1 MKKPVLFSPM
11 LFAMALFPAF
21 MQVGTCSSKSGNPD
35 LLTLE
40 IEAGGLDRLVGFDT
54 DTLAYSVWLDGAATF
69 IVRGTAEDSNTAIGV
84 WMGSDYDLLGNGSGE
99 MLFDTPADGTVI
111 VVQTK
116 SSGNTYKSFQITVN
130 PACSPGDCD
139 DASECT
145 SDVCNTGNATC
156 EFTNLSDGT
165 ACDGSNGGCQSGIC
179 VDNCTGVDCSDGN
192 PCTQDVCDSAAGGTC
207 SNPPEPAGA
216 LCDAGGGPN
225 TGQCDGFGGCPV
237 IDPMCL
243 QAFSG
248 TAPTACRS
256 SFDPVSTFP
265 LDMTVALDRCVF
277 PGQPFNATVT
287 PTMIF
292 PKADLQPL
300 VDTLCATGT
309 TLTEIQVDTAQAL
322 IDAFAG
328 ANCTPALSELSAV
341 PQVFPLDVTVVLPCG
356 AGNDVVVNAPLAIP
370 LPPVSLTCVADTG
383 PDPVAFCA
391 DGTTP
396 VAQPFNGPPVDTFIQ
411 INAFSGALI
420 LQYACGGPATTN
432 PAPGSLVSCTDTN
445 ANGGP
450 CGATVGTG
458 DFGETPFPTSD
469 CNFGF
474 GFPGRCEAVPIAV
487 DPTTACVTLDAC
499 AGVDCSDG
507 NPCTQDVCDAAA
519 GGTCSN
525 PPAPGPLCD
534 AGGGPDTG
542 QCDNSGA
549 CAPIDPSCLQPVS
562 GTVPTAC
569 RNSFDQR
576 VGTVPV
582 DLTVAVD
589 RCLYAG
595 QPFDATVTPAMALD
609 MSFLDTVAQFF
620 CDLGI
625 VMDQV
630 QIDVSQASI
639 DALAGATCTPA
650 LSELSPAPQILAV
663 DVTVTGTC
671 GAGGTVTV
679 DSAPLIPLPQ
689 VVLSCIADSANGPA
703 AFCADGTTPLNITLV
718 NPPVETF
725 VGVTLGGGAISAV
738 FQCGGATTIPNPG
751 ATLNCTTTN
760 ADGGLCGA
768 IVGTG
773 NSGEMPF
780 PTSDCNFSNG
790 FPGECEAV
798 PVALDPATD
807 CITFPIA
814 CVAGGC
820 DDGNECTSGACNT
833 TTEAC
838 EFTNVSNGTS
848 CDGGNG
854 SCQTGVCTDNCDG
867 VDCSDGSVCTQDVCD
882 SASGGTC
889 SNPPGPAGNLCD
901 AGGGP
906 NTGQCDGLG
915 ACPPIDPLCL
925 LPVSGA
931 VPTACRSSFNNEV
944 LTFPVDMTIALDRC
958 VYAGQPFDATV
969 TPTMTITQEELDD
982 LAQVF
987 CGTGTTLDEI
997 RIDTS
1002 QALVDALVGAN
1013 CTPALSELSPVPQI
1027 VPLDITVIGAG
1038 CGAGG
1043 GVTVDSPVFIPLP
1056 PVAVACVA
1064 DAGPGPVA
1072 FCADGTTPGTVLGG
1086 DSPVDT
1092 YIEIVTSFFIDYACS
1107 PGVASA
1113 DAMSIDPIDP
1123 AVDCITFPFTP

>member
-1 MKKPVLFSPM
+1 MHSKFFLSP
-11 LFAMALFPAF
+11 LLLAVALSPAL

-40 IEAGGLDRLVGFDT
+40 IEAGGLDRLVDFDT

-69 IVRGTAEDSNTAIGV
+69 IVRATADDSNTAIGV
-84 WMGSDYDLLGNGSGE
+84 WMGSNYDLLGNGSGE
-99 MLFDTPADGTVI
+99 MSFDTPADGTTI

-116 SSGNTYKSFQITVN
+116 SSGGLYKSFQITVN

-225 TGQCDGFGGCPV
+225 TGQCDGAGACPV
-237 IDPMCL
+237 IDPFCL

-248 TAPTACRS
+248 TVPTACRDS
-256 SFDPVSTFP
+256 IFNEVSDFP
-265 LDMTVALDRCVF
+265 LDMTIAVDRCVY

-287 PTMIF
+287 PTMTI
-292 PKADLQPL
+292 PIDELQPL
-300 VDTLCATGT
+300 ADTLCAAGT
-309 TLTEIQVDTAQAL
+309 TLTEIQIDTSQAL
-322 IDAFAG
+322 VDALAG
-328 ANCTPALSELSAV
+328 ATCTPALSELNPV
-341 PQVFPLDVTVVLPCG
+341 PQIVPLDVTLTSLCG
-356 AGNDVVVNAPLAIP
+356 GGGSVTVNAPVSIP
-370 LPPVSLTCVADTG
+370 LPPVSVSCIADAG

-396 VAQPFNGPPVDTFIQ
+396 GTVMGTDPPADTYLEMNVAGGAIPFD
-411 INAFSGALI
+411 
-420 LQYACGGPATTN
+420 YACS
-432 PAPGSLVSCTDTN
+432 PGVASADGMS
-445 ANGGP
+445 
-450 CGATVGTG
+450 
-458 DFGETPFPTSD
+458 
-469 CNFGF
+469 
-474 GFPGRCEAVPIAV
+474 V
-487 DPTTACVTLDAC
+487 DPIDPTVDCLTLNACN
-499 AGVDCSDG
+499 GVDCSDG

-525 PPAPGPLCD
+525 PPGPAGLLCD
-534 AGGGPDTG
+534 AGGGPGTG
-542 QCDNSGA
+542 QCDGFGA
-549 CAPIDPSCLQPVS
+549 CPPIDPLCVQPVS

-569 RNSFDQR
+569 RNNFDQR
-576 VGTVPV
+576 VGTVPI
-582 DLTVAVD
+582 DMTVAVD

-595 QPFDATVTPAMALD
+595 QPFDATVTPAMGLD
-609 MSFLDTVAQFF
+609 MSFLNAVAQTF

-625 VMDQV
+625 VLDQV

-639 DALAGATCTPA
+639 DALGGATCTPV
-650 LSELSPAPQILAV
+650 LSELNPVPQILAL
-663 DVTVTGTC
+663 DVTVAGIC
-671 GAGGTVTV
+671 GAGGSATVN
-679 DSAPLIPLPQ
+679 SAPLIPLPQ
-689 VVLSCIADSANGPA
+689 VALSCIAGSANGPA
-703 AFCADGTTPLNITLV
+703 AFCADGTTPLSVTLV

-738 FQCGGATTIPNPG
+738 FQCGGATTIPAAG

-773 NSGEMPF
+773 NVGETPF

-807 CITFPIA
+807 CVTFPIA

-820 DDGNECTSGACNT
+820 DDGNECTSEVCNT

-838 EFTNVSNGTS
+838 EFTNVSNGIS
-848 CDGGNG
+848 CDGGSG
-854 SCQTGVCTDNCDG
+854 SCESGTCVDNCDG
-867 VDCSDGSVCTQDVCD
+867 VDCSDGDVCTQDVCD
-882 SASGGTC
+882 SATGGIC
-889 SNPPGPAGNLCD
+889 SNPPGQAGNLCD

-906 NTGQCDGLG
+906 GTGQCDGAG
-915 ACPPIDPLCL
+915 GCPVIDPLCVQ
-925 LPVSGA
+925 PVSGT

-944 LTFPVDMTIALDRC
+944 LTFPLDMTVALDRC

-969 TPTMTITQEELDD
+969 TPTMNITQEELDS

-1002 QALVDALVGAN
+1002 QALIDALAGAN
-1013 CTPALSELSPVPQI
+1013 CTPTLSELSPVPQI

-1043 GVTVDSPVFIPLP
+1043 GVTVNSPVSIALP
-1056 PVAVACVA
+1056 PVAVSCVA

-1072 FCADGTTPGTVLGG
+1072 FCADGTTPGTVLGS
-1086 DSPVDT
+1086 DPPVDT
-1092 YIEIVTSFFIDYACS
+1092 YIEIVASFFIDYACS

-1113 DAMSIDPIDP
+1113 DAMSVDPIDP